1 MRGTR
6 IGSPLEWWP
15 GGPSPRMRG
24 TPRKASGD
32 RRSERSIPA
41 HAGNT
46 ATPSARCAT
55 RSVHPRACG
64 EHIGG
69 LSRIEHQVRSIP
81 AHAGNTHFGFLSV
94 SVLAVHPRACGE
106 HPLISIPPSFAGGPS
121 PRMRGTHGNGP
132 RITRSARSI
141 PAHAGNTQLFRNLVR
156 HVAVHPRAC
165 GEHGRGLA
173 AVIALFGPSPRMRG
187 TRQADDPVRPVLR
200 SIPAHAGNTPGSG
213 GPVRPWPVHPRACGE
228 HGRGLAAVIA
238 LFGPSP
244 RMRGTR
250 QADDPVRP
258 VLRSI
263 PAHAGNT
270 PGSGGP
276 VRPWPVHPRA
286 CGEHLRA
293 SSQAQRAAGPSP
305 RMRGTLLRGQPTL
318 RQHRSIP
325 AHAGNTAWT
334 WIKPP
339 WPAVHPRACG
349 EHRFCLM
356 YAGLM
361 VGPSPRMRGTQVVS
375 GAACLA
381 SRSIPAHAGNTATH
395 AGGSWPWSVH
405 PRACG
410 EHLPMAAVELGE
422 VGPSP
427 RMRGTLFLGVGLRG
441 GGRSIPAH
449 AGNTAPGLG

>member
-156 HVAVHPRAC
+156 HVA
-165 GEHGRGLA
+165 
-173 AVIALFGPSPRMRG
+173 
-187 TRQADDPVRPVLR
+187 
-200 SIPAHAGNTPGSG
+200 
-213 GPVRPWPVHPRACGE
+213 VHPRACGE